1 MKRVP
6 RTLADEILTVLDEPR
21 STDGPLTISHLSRRL
36 GVSAALTRL
45 CAKQLIADGS
55 ANAFMVLHDGAE
67 TIQGL
72 SRASAPAIVAPV
84 ATTRRKTPKPV
95 PVPAADADPAAV
107 IAEPVLDAV

>member
-1 MKRVP
+1 MP

-55 ANAFMVLHDGAE
+55 ANAFMVHHDGAD

-72 SRASAPAIVAPV
+72 SRADAPV
-84 ATTRRKTPKPV
+84 ITPRRKTAKV
-95 PVPAADADPAAV
+95 PPAADKT
-107 IAEPVLDAV
+107 VLDGV